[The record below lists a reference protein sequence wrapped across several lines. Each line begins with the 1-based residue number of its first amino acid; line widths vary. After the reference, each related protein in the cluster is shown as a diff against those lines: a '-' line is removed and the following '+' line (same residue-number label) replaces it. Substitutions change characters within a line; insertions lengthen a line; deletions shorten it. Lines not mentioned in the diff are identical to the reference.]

1 MSMTLFVAADSRSVG
16 ELMSSYCLVRALLSL
31 NIEYMTS
38 DRPSWA
44 PESIDLDRPNAAR
57 IYDYLLG
64 GAANFEQDRV
74 FAEKLLEIMPLAR
87 AAARLNRAFL
97 RRAVR
102 FCADAGIRQFVD
114 VGSGIPTAGNVHEI
128 AQAVDPAARVLYVD
142 NEPVAVTHSGLI
154 LKDNPNTAAMLGDLT
169 HPEPV
174 LAAPLIDFTQPVA
187 VLMVAVLHFIP
198 DEARPHEAV
207 ARYVDAMAPGSY
219 LVLSHG
225 VENPS
230 VETRDEVHRLYQQS
244 SNPGVRRT
252 PDDITRFF
260 EGLEFVEPGLV
271 WTPEWRPE
279 SPEDVGAHPEASLV
293 FAGVA
298 RKP

>member
-1 MSMTLFVAADSRSVG
+1 MTLFEAAVSDI
-16 ELMSSYCLVRALLSL
+16 MTPYCLVTARLSHS
-31 NIEYMTS
+31 IGHMTD

-74 FAEKLLEIMPLAR
+74 FAEKLLEVMPLAR
-87 AAARLNRAFL
+87 SAARLNRAFL
-97 RRAVR
+97 HRAVR
-102 FCADAGIRQFVD
+102 FCVESGTRQFID

-128 AQAVDPAARVLYVD
+128 AQEIDPSARVLYVD
-142 NEPVAVTHSGLI
+142 NEPVAVTHSELLLEG
-154 LKDNPNTAAMLGDLT
+154 NPNAMVMRGDLT
-169 HPEPV
+169 DPEPV
-174 LAAPLIDFTQPVA
+174 LNSSLIDFSQPVA

-198 DEARPHEAV
+198 DTARPHEAV
-207 ARYVDAMAPGSY
+207 ARYTSAMAPGSF

-230 VETRDEVHRLYQQS
+230 LEGRDEVDRLYQES

-252 PDDITRFF
+252 PDDIIRFF

-279 SPEDVGAHPEASLV
+279 SPEDVGEHPEASLV

>member
-1 MSMTLFVAADSRSVG
+1 MTLLDAADS
-16 ELMSSYCLVRALLSL
+16 EIMPPYCLVTSRLSH
-31 NIEYMTS
+31 NIGCMTG

-74 FAEKLLEIMPLAR
+74 FAEKLLEVVPLAR
-87 AAARLNRAFL
+87 SAARLNRAFL

-102 FCADAGIRQFVD
+102 FCVESGIRQFVD
-114 VGSGIPTAGNVHEI
+114 VGSGIPTVGNVHEI
-128 AQAVDPAARVLYVD
+128 AQAIDPSVRVLYVD
-142 NEPVAVTHSGLI
+142 NEPVAVTHSELL
-154 LKDNPNTAAMLGDLT
+154 LKDNPNTAAVLGDLT
-169 HPEPV
+169 DPEPV
-174 LAAPLIDFTQPVA
+174 LASPLIDFSQPVGL
-187 VLMVAVLHFIP
+187 LMVAVLHFVP
-198 DEARPHEAV
+198 DSASPHEAV
-207 ARYVDAMAPGSY
+207 ARYVSAMAPGSY
-219 LVLSHG
+219 LALSHG

-230 VETRDEVHRLYQQS
+230 LDVREEVDRLYQES

-260 EGLEFVEPGLV
+260 QGLEFVEPGLV
-271 WTPEWRPE
+271 WTPEWRPD
-279 SPEDVGAHPEASLV
+279 SPEDVGEHPEASLV

>member
-1 MSMTLFVAADSRSVG
+1 MRFMTG
-16 ELMSSYCLVRALLSL
+16 
-31 NIEYMTS
+31 

-74 FAEKLLEIMPLAR
+74 FAEKLLEVMPLAR
-87 AAARLNRAFL
+87 SAARLNRAFL

-102 FCADAGIRQFVD
+102 FCAENGIQQFID

-128 AQAVDPAARVLYVD
+128 AQSVNPAARVVYVD
-142 NEPVAVTHSGLI
+142 NEPVAVTHSELL
-154 LKDNPNTAAMLGDLT
+154 LKDNPNAAVLRGDLT
-169 HPEPV
+169 DPAPV
-174 LAAPLIDFTQPVA
+174 LESSLIDFTQPVA

-198 DEARPHEAV
+198 DEAQPHDAV
-207 ARYVDAMAPGSY
+207 AQYVRAMAPGSY

-230 VETRDEVHRLYQQS
+230 LEGRDEVDRLYQES

-260 EGLEFVEPGLV
+260 GGLEFVEPGLV

-279 SPEDVGAHPEASLV
+279 SPEDVGEHPEASLV

>member
-1 MSMTLFVAADSRSVG
+1 MTG
-16 ELMSSYCLVRALLSL
+16 
-31 NIEYMTS
+31 

-74 FAEKLLEIMPLAR
+74 FAAKLLEVMPLAR
-87 AAARLNRAFL
+87 SAARLNRAFL

-102 FCADAGIRQFVD
+102 FCAEQGIRQFVD
-114 VGSGIPTAGNVHEI
+114 IGSGIPTAGNVHEI
-128 AQAVDPAARVLYVD
+128 AQAADPGARVLYVD
-142 NEPVAVTHSGLI
+142 NEPVAVTHSDLL
-154 LKDNPNTAAMLGDLT
+154 LKDTPGAEAMLGDLT
-169 HPEPV
+169 DPGPV
-174 LAAPLIDFTQPVA
+174 LASPLIDYSRPVA
-187 VLMVAVLHFIP
+187 LLMVAVLHFIP
-198 DEARPHEAV
+198 DSAEPHDAV
-207 ARYVDAMAPGSY
+207 ARYVSALSPGSF

-230 VETRDEVHRLYQQS
+230 LEGRAEVDRLYQES
-244 SNPGVRRT
+244 STPGVRRT

-260 EGLEFVEPGLV
+260 HGLEFVEPGLV
-271 WTPEWRPE
+271 WTPEWRPD
-279 SPEDVGAHPEASLV
+279 SPEDVGEHPEASLV

>member
-1 MSMTLFVAADSRSVG
+1 MSHNIGCMTG
-16 ELMSSYCLVRALLSL
+16 
-31 NIEYMTS
+31 

-74 FAEKLLEIMPLAR
+74 FAEKLLEVMPLAR
-87 AAARLNRAFL
+87 SAARLNRAFL

-102 FCADAGIRQFVD
+102 FCVESGVRQFVD
-114 VGSGIPTAGNVHEI
+114 IGSGIPTAGNVHEI
-128 AQAVDPAARVLYVD
+128 AQAVDPTARVLYVD
-142 NEPVAVTHSGLI
+142 NEPVAVTHSEL
-154 LKDNPNTAAMLGDLT
+154 LLRDNEFASSTRGDLT
-169 HPEPV
+169 DPEPV
-174 LAAPLIDFTQPVA
+174 LASPLIDFSQPVA
-187 VLMVAVLHFIP
+187 LLMVAVLHFVP
-198 DEARPHEAV
+198 DSAAPHTAV
-207 ARYVDAMAPGSY
+207 SRYVSALAPGSF

-225 VENPS
+225 VESP
-230 VETRDEVHRLYQQS
+230 VIDGRDEVDRLYQS
-244 SNPGVRRT
+244 SSTPGVRRT
-252 PDDITRFF
+252 PEEIARFF

-271 WTPEWRPE
+271 WTPEWRPD
-279 SPEDVGAHPEASLV
+279 SPEDVGEHPEASLV

>member
-1 MSMTLFVAADSRSVG
+1 MTLLEAADS
-16 ELMSSYCLVRALLSL
+16 EIMPPYCLVTALLSHS
-31 NIEYMTS
+31 IGYMTG

-64 GAANFEQDRV
+64 GAANFEQDRI
-74 FAEKLLEIMPLAR
+74 FAEKLLEVMPLAR
-87 AAARLNRAFL
+87 SAARLNRAFL

-102 FCADAGIRQFVD
+102 FCVESGIRQFVD

-128 AQAVDPAARVLYVD
+128 AQAVDPSTRVLYVD
-142 NEPVAVTHSGLI
+142 NEPVAVTHSELL
-154 LKDNPNTAAMLGDLT
+154 LKDNQNATVMHGDLT
-169 HPEPV
+169 DPGPV
-174 LAAPLIDFTQPVA
+174 LTSPLIDWSQPVA

-198 DEARPHEAV
+198 DSAAPHDAV
-207 ARYVDAMAPGSY
+207 AEYRSAMAPGSF

-230 VETRDEVHRLYQQS
+230 LEGRDEVDRLYQES
-244 SNPGVRRT
+244 SNPGVRRK
-252 PDDITRFF
+252 PDDIARFF